1 MKVKK
6 KVEVLDCKKAEN
18 LIMKY
23 MDGEL
28 SPEDAQLLNNHIKLC
43 EKCREEFFV
52 FDAMMQNAAEVSKEV
67 IRAPEGFEKAV
78 MSKIHTEEE
87 KQYAYSRNDRL
98 RMICISIVLCFF
110 AAGYFLIKNKEA
122 LIAKLYEY
130 PAFAQYLN
138 EVVPFSQNI
147 QGYENSALNAV
158 EGIFSYADRLLSVSG
173 MFLLSFI
180 VIGVCIYGVLRF
192 RGNRHR

>member
-28 SPEDAQLLNNHIKLC
+28 SPEDAQLLNDHIKCC

-98 RMICISIVLCFF
+98 RMICISIILCFF
-110 AAGYFLIKNKEA
+110 AIGYFLIKNK
-122 LIAKLYEY
+122 
-130 PAFAQYLN
+130 
-138 EVVPFSQNI
+138 
-147 QGYENSALNAV
+147 
-158 EGIFSYADRLLSVSG
+158 
-173 MFLLSFI
+173 
-180 VIGVCIYGVLRF
+180 
-192 RGNRHR
+192 